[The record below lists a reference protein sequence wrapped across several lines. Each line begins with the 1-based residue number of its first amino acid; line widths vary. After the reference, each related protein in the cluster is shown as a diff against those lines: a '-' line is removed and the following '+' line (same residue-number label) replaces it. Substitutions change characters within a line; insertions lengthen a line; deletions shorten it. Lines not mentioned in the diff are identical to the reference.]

1 MCRGPEELGLQAS
14 ISLFLLLLLS
24 HFAPATVAS
33 FVILEYAKLV
43 LSVFAF
49 FVCVSGVRPLPRH
62 CRGSLSYFIQFLFKC
77 LLLLTTYKKYH
88 HL

>member
-49 FVCVSGVRPLPRH
+49 FVCVLWCKASPQTLSWLP
-62 CRGSLSYFIQFLFKC
+62 
-77 LLLLTTYKKYH
+77 LLLHTVLIQMSPA
-88 HL
+88 LNNL